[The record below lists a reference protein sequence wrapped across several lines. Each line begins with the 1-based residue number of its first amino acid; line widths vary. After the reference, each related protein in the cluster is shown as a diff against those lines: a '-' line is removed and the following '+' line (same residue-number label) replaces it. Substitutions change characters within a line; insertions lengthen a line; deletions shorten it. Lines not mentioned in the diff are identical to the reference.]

1 MNDFTGRVIGGFR
14 IISAVCKG
22 SGSQGAVYLGSCE
35 TATMG
40 GLVAGQKVALKVMP
54 VTDRS
59 QERWCALEHLVSGL
73 VRLSHPNV
81 VKYYGCFAERDV
93 FSEVHV
99 VVQDFLRGH
108 TLKDELLKHPKGL
121 DADEAKRIVD
131 SVLEGLAYV
140 SDNGIVHRDVKPG
153 NVFLCDDGSV
163 KLIDFEIAR
172 LVDDGAS
179 LSSSGNLRG
188 SFDYM
193 APEFADGKFS
203 GDVRSDVFSVGV
215 ILHEALTGVVPYE
228 RSHGSSG
235 QADLDFVSRWTEGRK
250 SPIRVSSRVPRLLSG
265 AAEVVSAAVTP
276 DRSMR
281 YRDFRE
287 FLKAL
292 RGVRL
297 RDIRNGANTYRLLQF
312 IGRGGFGEVF
322 KARHVETGRYVAVKH
337 LLKIEYAQRFRR
349 EAKVMARLEGDCF
362 VKLRDFFM
370 LANGVG
376 FEAFLVMDF
385 LDGMPGLSLRDAI
398 SNVPGNLPRGEV
410 LRAFFRYAQGLA
422 QMHRL
427 GIYHRDIK
435 PANLYYPPGNPSKAA
450 IMDLGIARDVNG
462 TATHGQVPGTLD
474 YMPPEVITTSN
485 RGDGG
490 MDVFALGLCLYEAL
504 TGRKAYAKLA
514 GGPQGY
520 VAFIE
525 RAQLLTPPTIDARL
539 LGDDQRLVSL
549 IYDMTE
555 PNLSLRIKNAEVVER
570 RLLELINAETDEKPI
585 TPPRVP
591 SPSPPPRVSPPSSPP
606 PRVVPQSPQVN
617 EGKTQPVVRRQ
628 EQETRSPRRMFREQP
643 LVQRI
648 PRKVLLSLIYVAA
661 GLVLLVGLFLLCRP
675 LVCERIARHQMQA
688 VLVAYDSLDGAE
700 RGQMEAADWR
710 VRWKPGASVWRSL
723 PAGCYTEL
731 ARNLETEKDAL
742 IAKWA
747 AERERLA
754 ALDRIE
760 GCISLGGRFNPT
772 KYRDMD
778 GWTLPKRLEDDREIP
793 HRISA
798 LSKVLSGALAE
809 KLAVEPVADRLERL
823 STAEEMLRNSWTPRL
838 LSEKDRK
845 KWAMEVERAKNMV
858 AVRIINEGTWPVQVD
873 GREIAAN
880 GGRLVLVSDK
890 ESFKKFQVNC
900 AGFFPIPLPHVSGEF
915 ECRISDEMFKPI
927 EPERGT
933 GMRTAPA
940 PAQAKVQVSRPQD
953 QPQPARRRASGRV
966 IVPNF
971 DTGVSCVIDGGE
983 SVYPGK
989 VLELEAGE
997 HYYRYERQGFQDQG
1011 GSFVVTSGGEVR
1023 IPLHGRWLSVREAA
1037 RERILSRCRALM
1049 RLDPVE
1055 NRQDR
1060 LEQAGRLLTDAI
1072 AVKRLFDESEEPV
1085 RLLDMEI
1092 NKLKSQAVGMVV
1104 NDCTADLTIGGQV
1117 IPAGKTQMLVFPDG
1131 LPARWVAELPWHDVK
1146 ELPHDLEGLTLRF
1159 RDDDFLHSDIVV
1171 RMPRLGPGIVF
1182 LLDGTRYETDFKLK
1196 PGLYLGCYKREGFE
1210 DQPVSLKVPSK
1221 VSSCELP
1228 PPSPNWKKRG
1238 MH

>member
-1 MNDFTGRVIGGFR
+1 MNDFTGRIIGGFR
-14 IISAVCKG
+14 IISEVCKG
-22 SGSQGAVYLGSCE
+22 SGSQGAVYLGTCE

-40 GLVAGQKVALKVMP
+40 GLAAGQKVALKVMS

-59 QERWCALEHLVSGL
+59 QERWSALERLVSGL

-108 TLKDELLKHPKGL
+108 TLKDELLAHPRGL
-121 DADEAKRIVD
+121 DADEATRIVR

-172 LVDDGAS
+172 FADDGAS
-179 LSSSGNLRG
+179 VSSSGNFRG

-193 APEFADGKFS
+193 APEFTDGNFS
-203 GDVRSDVFSVGV
+203 GDVCSDVFSVGV

-228 RSHGSSG
+228 RNSGSSG
-235 QADLDFVSRWTEGRK
+235 QADLDFVSRWTEGGK
-250 SPIRVSSRVPRLLSG
+250 SPIRVSSRLARLLSG
-265 AAEVVSAAVTP
+265 AAGVVSSAVAP
-276 DRSMR
+276 DRSLR
-281 YRDFRE
+281 FRDFRE
-287 FLKAL
+287 FLNGL
-292 RGVRL
+292 QGVRF

-322 KARHVETGRYVAVKH
+322 KARHVETGKYVAVKH
-337 LLKIEYAQRFRR
+337 LLKSEYAQRFRR
-349 EAKVMARLEGDCF
+349 EAKVMARLKGDCF

-385 LDGMPGLSLRDAI
+385 LDGMPGMSLRDAI
-398 SNVPGNLPRGEV
+398 TNVPGNLPRQEV
-410 LRAFFRYAQGLA
+410 LCAFLRYAQGLS
-422 QMHRL
+422 QMHRQ
-427 GIYHRDIK
+427 GIFHRDIK
-435 PANLYYPPGNPSKAA
+435 PSNLYYPPGDPSKAA

-485 RGDGG
+485 RGEGG

-525 RAQLLTPPTIDARL
+525 RAKLLTPPTIDARL

-549 IYDMTE
+549 IYDMTD
-555 PNLSLRIKNAEVVER
+555 PILSRRIKNAEVVER
-570 RLLELINAETDEKPI
+570 RLLELINADAEENPVI
-585 TPPRVP
+585 RPQVSPPPLPPRVP
-591 SPSPPPRVSPPSSPP
+591 PPPRPAPRPS
-606 PRVVPQSPQVN
+606 QVN
-617 EGKTQPVVRRQ
+617 ARKTQPVARGQ
-628 EQETRSPRRMFREQP
+628 GQETLSSWRTFREQP
-643 LVQRI
+643 VA
-648 PRKVLLSLIYVAA
+648 PRKPIKIPWPVIYVVA
-661 GLVLLVGLFLLCRP
+661 GLVLFVALFFLCRP
-675 LVCERIARHQMQA
+675 FVCERIARHQMQA
-688 VLVAYDSLDGAE
+688 VLGVYDSLDGAE
-700 RGQMEAADWR
+700 KGHLEAAAWH
-710 VRWKPGASVWRSL
+710 VRWKPGASAWRSL
-723 PAGCYTEL
+723 PAGCYMEL
-731 ARNLETEKDAL
+731 ARNLETERDAL

-772 KYRDMD
+772 KYRDLD

-809 KLAVEPVADRLERL
+809 KLAVEPVADRLERV
-823 STAEEMLRNSWTPRL
+823 SAAEEMLGNSWTPRL

-845 KWAMEVERAKNMV
+845 KWAMEVARAKDMV
-858 AVRIINEGTWPVQVD
+858 AVRIINDGTWPVRVD
-873 GREIAAN
+873 GLEIAAN
-880 GGRLVLVSDK
+880 GGRIVLVSDK
-890 ESFKKFQVNC
+890 ASFKGLQVTC
-900 AGFFPIPLPHVSGEF
+900 AGFSPIPLPHASGEF

-927 EPERGT
+927 EQKQET
-933 GMRTAPA
+933 GMRRPLD
-940 PAQAKVQVSRPQD
+940 QAKVPASRPKEPRKSVQ
-953 QPQPARRRASGRV
+953 RRVSGRV
-966 IVPNF
+966 VVPNF
-971 DTGVSCVIDGGE
+971 DPGVSCVIDGGQ

-997 HYYRYERQGFQDQG
+997 HYYRYKRPGFQDQV
-1011 GSFVVTSGGEVR
+1011 GSFVVTSEGEVH
-1023 IPLHGRWLSVREAA
+1023 IPPHGRWLSAREAA
-1037 RERILSRCRALM
+1037 REQILSHCRSLM
-1049 RLDPVE
+1049 LLAPVG

-1060 LEQAGRLLTDAI
+1060 LEQAGRLLTDAV
-1072 AVKRLFDESEEPV
+1072 AVKRLFDEGEEPIKA
-1085 RLLDMEI
+1085 LDMEI
-1092 NKLKSQAVGMVV
+1092 KKPKSQAVGVVV
-1104 NDCTADLTIGGQV
+1104 NECTADLTIGGRV
-1117 IPAGKTQMLVFPDG
+1117 VPAGKTEMLVFPDG
-1131 LPARWVAELPWHDVK
+1131 IPARWTAELPWHEVK
-1146 ELPHDLEGLTLRF
+1146 VLPHDFDGLTLRF
-1159 RDDDFLHSDIVV
+1159 RDDDFLHSDVV
-1171 RMPRLGPGIVF
+1171 VKMPHLAPGISF
-1182 LLDGTRYETDFKLK
+1182 LLDGTRYEADFKIK
-1196 PGLYLGCYKREGFE
+1196 PGVYLGFYKREGYE
-1210 DQPVSLKVPSK
+1210 DQSVSFKVPQM

-1228 PPSPNWKKRG
+1228 PPSSNWKKRG
-1238 MH
+1238 GY